1 VPGLER
7 RQEGLKSVP
16 FIIAR
21 ELYLADKNHQHA
33 EHHQRLFEERITR
46 AEALARGLGLQRL
59 TFGPIEWWFDGEDDF
74 CWRRLETPQVD
85 GWEQGRLPGCDID
98 NEEVSSRV

>member
-16 FIIAR
+16 VTIAR
-21 ELYLADKNHQHA
+21 ELYLANKNRQHT
-33 EHHQRLFEERITR
+33 EHYKRLFEERVTR

-59 TFGPIEWWFDGEDDF
+59 TVGPIEWWFDDDGDF
-74 CWRRLETPQVD
+74 YWRRLETPQVD
-85 GWEQGRLPGCDID
+85 GWEQERLPGCDID
-98 NEEVSSRV
+98 NEEISE

>member
-21 ELYLADKNHQHA
+21 ELYLADWNHQHA
-33 EHHQRLFEERITR
+33 EHQRLFEERVTR
-46 AEALARGLGLQRL
+46 DEALARGLGLQRL
-59 TFGPIEWWFDGEDDF
+59 TVGPIEWWFDDEGNF
-74 CWRRLETPQVD
+74 YWRRLETLQVD

-98 NEEVSSRV
+98 Q